1 MMNQFLY
8 MDRIIWLNQFLMK
21 PNSISEG
28 DFTEP
33 AVCSEG
39 KNVLSGYVEIN
50 FSSKNLRNLKTDV
63 E

>member
-1 MMNQFLY
+1 M
-8 MDRIIWLNQFLMK
+8 IWLNQCLMK

-50 FSSKNLRNLKTDV
+50 FSSKNLRNLKTDA